1 MVAEKQELSFGQLSH
16 PKRAV
21 FLPRPGLKVIFISS
35 LFIKMFE
42 QIYVCCVV
50 ICKMNPIVLNNLI
63 KFCEDV
69 TCVSHLKKQ

>member
-1 MVAEKQELSFGQLSH
+1 
-16 PKRAV
+16 
-21 FLPRPGLKVIFISS
+21 
-35 LFIKMFE
+35 MFE

-69 TCVSHLKKQ
+69 TYAFDFKKTIKTMLIKKSYIYKLIYKYMTMRLKGNNDLSKC

>member
-1 MVAEKQELSFGQLSH
+1 MKSRRSLLINSL

-21 FLPRPGLKVIFISS
+21 FLLGPGLKVIFISS

-63 KFCEDV
+63 KFCEDI
-69 TCVSHLKKQ
+69 TCAFDFKKQ